1 MNRLDALVPRWQFRE
16 FHATKID
23 ASPERIFDAIRR
35 VTAGEIRFF
44 RTLTAIRRF
53 GRSEPESILNPPA
66 HEPILDVATRTGFRV
81 LADDAPREIVVGIDV
96 APETFA
102 AMNFLVIPDRERCR
116 VSTETR
122 VFASSHRAKWKFAI
136 YWAIIRAGSGI
147 IRRSWLR
154 AIKRRAE
161 ER

>member
-1 MNRLDALVPRWQFRE
+1 MTHLDAAVPAWQFRE
-16 FHATKID
+16 FHRTRVA

-53 GRSEPESILNPPA
+53 GRGGGESIPHAPA
-66 HEPILDVATRTGFRV
+66 DQPILDVATRSGFFYV
-81 LADDAPREIVVGIDV
+81 ADDPPHEIVIGTHLGRAV
-96 APETFA
+96 FA
-102 AMNFLVIPDRERCR
+102 AMNFLVDGNE

-122 VFASSHRAKWKFAI
+122 VQAKTTKATIVFGA
-136 YWAIIRAGSGI
+136 YWLLIRAGSGL
-147 IRRSWLR
+147 IRHMWLR

-161 ER
+161 AA